1 MVKYKGWIKK
11 KGVKKQPMSKEKVW
25 KSFGKINEL
34 FLKPTITFYQKKLQ

>member
-1 MVKYKGWIKK
+1 MVKYKGWIK

-34 FLKPTITFYQKKLQ
+34 FLKPTITFYQKKLL